1 MKLNA
6 TSQYA
11 IRVMAYIAKNGNNN
25 LCTAKIIA
33 EVLTIPYK
41 YLTKIMSELVEA
53 DILISIRGRDGGYKL
68 ANAPSEIKII
78 DILKVLE
85 ESFNNYHT
93 DCFLGTGECDPE
105 NKCAL
110 HDQWVEP
117 KKSILAMFKD
127 TTLADIS

>member
-53 DILISIRGRDGGYKL
+53 NILISTRGREGGYKL
-68 ANAPSEIKII
+68 ANTPSEIKII
-78 DILKVLE
+78 DIIEAVK
-85 ESFNNYHT
+85 ESFKTYHT
-93 DCFLGTGECDPE
+93 DCFLKLEKCNSK

-110 HDQWVEP
+110 HDQWSKP
-117 KKSILAMFKD
+117 KKSIIDMFKN
-127 TTLADIS
+127 TSLADIY